1 MTLMDFRSAPPLLK
15 GPTLCDELADVEK
28 RLSRGHTNLEALRKL
43 MDEDDRLLRQWAN
56 VLAAP
61 SSTST
66 HAHACRTRSL
76 NARLCEDSN
85 ATFGGSQPPRQ
96 HASTT
101 WEAWMAELWLH
112 ETSVADCL
120 RFEQFHALDW
130 NPRLF
135 GWTSFQNPSRLW
147 ADYMRLR
154 LSPAD
159 AKIVDAAAARPFGP
173 VTWPLFNCSNGLQC
187 WRDPADGNATQSL
200 TLRAESVLMA
210 TNLDILQRSTGLDL
224 RSLSLLVEFGGGTGQ
239 LALVAKAAGM
249 RDALHVVYDLT
260 PMGLSQRYW
269 LRRAGLGAYLVPSE
283 WPYSLLAGVGSGA
296 PGSSLAAGRVALVSS
311 TSPEVNQELL
321 PRLLRGVGD
330 SASVD
335 AAAGGG
341 SLFVATW
348 SFSESSLS
356 AREAIRPL
364 LGSFDRL
371 LIRFRDSFASATLA
385 RRSRPRARAA
395 DGTRAQ
401 AVGRRSAPWT
411 ITSASS

>member
-1 MTLMDFRSAPPLLK
+1 
-15 GPTLCDELADVEK
+15 
-28 RLSRGHTNLEALRKL
+28 
-43 MDEDDRLLRQWAN
+43 
-56 VLAAP
+56 
-61 SSTST
+61 
-66 HAHACRTRSL
+66 
-76 NARLCEDSN
+76 
-85 ATFGGSQPPRQ
+85 
-96 HASTT
+96 
-101 WEAWMAELWLH
+101 MAELWLH
-112 ETSVADCL
+112 ETSVADCT

-173 VTWPLFNCSNGLQC
+173 ATWPLFNCSNGLQC

-269 LRRAGLGAYLVPSE
+269 LRRAGLGAYMVPSE

-330 SASVD
+330 SAGVD

-371 LIRFRDSFASATLA
+371 LIRFRDSFDKLDNRGYLRALVTNDLA
-385 RRSRPRARAA
+385 RTHSVCVWNRMVLAVRSSSGGARCLTQLGCTAASVDGSLRSRGVLACVAPN
-395 DGTRAQ
+395 GT
-401 AVGRRSAPWT
+401 VLLK
-411 ITSASS
+411 